1 MGPALPPPPGGGNAA
16 AVPLSLTVTPLTANL
31 KAPVD
36 DRLSLTTPER
46 VTVELALA
54 GIGHRVL
61 AWSVDALIQFLAWIA
76 VAFVVTNFLT
86 RPIWEEFDALA
97 TLGQVLSTLGV
108 FALNWGYHVVFEIVW
123 DGRSPGKRVA
133 GIRVVRPDGSP
144 EGALEALIRN
154 LARAVD
160 MLPFGYI
167 VGLVTMAITP
177 TQRRLGD
184 LLAGTILVKE
194 RGFDLSRYA
203 PAAGTAASAS
213 SAASSTL
220 TAAQYELVAG
230 FLSRREALEPA
241 ARARVALQ
249 VARAVLATAPEQE
262 RAALGADPAAA
273 ERFLADAAAA
283 YGRRAA

>member
-1 MGPALPPPPGGGNAA
+1 M
-16 AVPLSLTVTPLTANL
+16 SLTVTPLAANL

-203 PAAGTAASAS
+203 PAGPAGTAASATV
-213 SAASSTL
+213 STL

-230 FLSRREALEPA
+230 FLSRRGALEPA
-241 ARARVALQ
+241 ARERVALQ
-249 VARAVLATAPEQE
+249 VARAVLAAAPEQE
-262 RAALGADPAAA
+262 RAALCADPAAA
-273 ERFLADAAAA
+273 ERFLSAAAAA
-283 YGRRAA
+283 YGGRAA